1 MPFQVIPRELAF
13 FDLFERAADGVEKST
28 AELLVLLDDLPNA
41 ARHAER
47 IADLEQAGDETTH
60 EILALLHTTFVVP
73 IDRHD
78 IVHLASTLDD
88 ILDAVDA
95 VADLLSLHGILEPIP
110 QFRQQVDVLARAT
123 HAVGEAVRDL
133 RSYHRIERRVAE
145 IKRQEREGDWV
156 YRRAVATLY
165 SGDYKAMDVLRWKDL
180 LSQTEEAIDRC
191 EDIANTLESVALK
204 HA

>member
-1 MPFQVIPRELAF
+1 LPFQVIPRELAF